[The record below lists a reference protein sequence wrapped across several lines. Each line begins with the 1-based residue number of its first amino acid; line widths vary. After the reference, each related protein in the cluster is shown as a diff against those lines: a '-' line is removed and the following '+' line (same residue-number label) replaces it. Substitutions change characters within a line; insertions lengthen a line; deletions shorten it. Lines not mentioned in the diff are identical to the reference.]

1 MDDLKSIRKRAEAI
15 GLPFYTW
22 AKLSSEPGSKVA
34 SAADFQLA
42 ERHAAEHG
50 EGQAVDESAG
60 QQVEALCAA
69 DTLKLDLTDA
79 DNVRI
84 AIARLE
90 EKHAPNTAT
99 APWQFRGAV
108 AAFDAGNDST
118 SSASGI
124 LAGATSETIC
134 ESRESGHETPLE
146 K

>member
-1 MDDLKSIRKRAEAI
+1 MDDLKAIRKRAEVI

-22 AKLSSEPGSKVA
+22 AKLSSEPGSKLHQPQISNWLNGTPPSAVKVA
-34 SAADFQLA
+34 RLLKVL
-42 ERHAAEHG
+42 E
-50 EGQAVDESAG
+50 
-60 QQVEALCAA
+60 QVEALCAA

-99 APWQFRGAV
+99 APWKFRGAV
-108 AAFDAGNDST
+108 AAPDDNVGAV
-118 SSASGI
+118 SSATEI
-124 LAGATSETIC
+124 LAGSA
-134 ESRESGHETPLE
+134 

>member
-22 AKLSSEPGSKVA
+22 AKLSSEPGSKLHQPQISNWLNGTPPSTVKVKR
-34 SAADFQLA
+34 LMKVL
-42 ERHAAEHG
+42 E
-50 EGQAVDESAG
+50 
-60 QQVEALCAA
+60 QVEALCAA

-134 ESRESGHETPLE
+134 ESRESGHATPLE